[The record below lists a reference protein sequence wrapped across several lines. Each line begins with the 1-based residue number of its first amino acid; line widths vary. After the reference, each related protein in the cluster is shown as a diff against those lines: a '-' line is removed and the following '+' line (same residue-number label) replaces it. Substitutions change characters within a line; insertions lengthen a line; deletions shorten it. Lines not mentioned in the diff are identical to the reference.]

1 MRGGF
6 IRKEPTDSKKLREN
20 PEVVELFTRTQWMSF
35 CDKLQGYDDE
45 VAEEF
50 LRALKPKSKTLAT
63 VNFRGL
69 SLRLTPQII
78 SRVTELPMGVPW
90 DKEERKLGQKAKK
103 EFFPPEEQFSEDKN
117 GVRRTSLLPLWSEVS
132 LQIMKY
138 ITCEGRFSI
147 VYGYHFR
154 LLTELRHQMDLPAEN
169 KLSIPYFL
177 PQSMIECATKL
188 REGTP
193 DQVAHHELIKL
204 LVEDALHTYKVPLS
218 WEAFRNLTKDGDIK
232 MLTEEL
238 GSSSSEEKESV
249 PAGKKEKGQRPMAK
263 APKTEPKEKQEKKG
277 AKEKDDTPIL
287 TPREKRLQ
295 SRVDKTEPVHISKG
309 TSTAAS
315 TK

>member
-1 MRGGF
+1 M
-6 IRKEPTDSKKLREN
+6 KLR
-20 PEVVELFTRTQWMSF
+20 
-35 CDKLQGYDDE
+35 
-45 VAEEF
+45 
-50 LRALKPKSKTLAT
+50 SKMLAI

-69 SLRLTPQII
+69 NLRLTPWFI
-78 SRVTELPMGVPW
+78 SRVTELPMGVLW

-138 ITCEGRFSI
+138 ITCEGRFSV
-147 VYGYHFR
+147 VYGYHFQ
-154 LLTELRHQMDLPAEN
+154 LLTELRHQMDLPAKD

-177 PQSMIECATKL
+177 LQSMAECAIKL
-188 REGTP
+188 REGTS
-193 DQVAHHELIKL
+193 DQVAHHGLIKL

-238 GSSSSEEKESV
+238 TSSSSEEKESV
-249 PAGKKEKGQRPMAK
+249 CTEKKGKGQEPMAK
-263 APKTEPKEKQEKKG
+263 APKKEQKGKQEKKVVE
-277 AKEKDDTPIL
+277 EKDDKSTL

-295 SRVDKTEPVHISKG
+295 SRVDRTEQVHVIGG
-309 TSTAAS
+309 TSKEAS
-315 TK
+315 PKSKSKTPSAK